1 MKFSRIGI
9 WCALAALALHLA
21 GNAHY
26 GFFRDE
32 LYFIVCGWHP
42 AAGYVDQPSLTPIL
56 AALSQSFGIS
66 LFALRV
72 IPAICAAIATY
83 LACVLAA
90 EFEGGAFAQAI
101 AGLVTIAA
109 PEMMALGSRLS
120 PDSIELCTW
129 PLIALVTLR
138 ITRGA
143 DPRWWLAVGSL
154 TAVAAW
160 SKDTVVFFVAALL
173 VGLLLTS
180 QRRALRSVWFAAGA
194 ALAIVLVLPN
204 FFWQLHNGFP
214 MLQLLHNDYGKFLLE
229 NPPFPLQQ
237 IVIMSPLLSVVWLAG
252 LVWLLAVRGTR
263 FLGIAYLALIATM
276 WALDAKNYYAAPI
289 YPYLI
294 AAGAVPIERWTASR
308 RAWRIATVAA
318 ILVFAIPS
326 TPFVLP
332 ILPMRTFVAYQE
344 SLGRIFRLRFHF
356 DRRAG
361 NDVPIQHY
369 ADMTGWP
376 ELASTVA
383 SVYQSLPSSERAQAA
398 IFTRYAAEAAAM
410 DVYGKPYG
418 LPPAL
423 SGNNNYWIWGPRGF
437 SGNVL
442 IDVNGSLKDDR
453 ARFRS
458 VELAAIFHN
467 PYGMPYENNL
477 RIYVCRG
484 IRAPLAA
491 LWPKLRDYS
500 YGLEEL

>member
-1 MKFSRIGI
+1 LKFSRIGV
-9 WCALAALALHLA
+9 WCALAAFAIHVA

-66 LFALRV
+66 LFALRL

-83 LACVLAA
+83 AACVLAA
-90 EFEGGAFAQAI
+90 EFEGGAFAQAV

-129 PLIALVTLR
+129 PLIALLTVR
-138 ITRGA
+138 IARGA
-143 DPRWWLAVGSL
+143 DPRWWLAAGAL
-154 TAVAAW
+154 TAVAFWGKYTIA
-160 SKDTVVFFVAALL
+160 FFAVALL
-173 VGLLLTS
+173 VGLLLTP
-180 QRRALRSVWFAAGA
+180 QRRALRSWWFVAGA
-194 ALAIVLVLPN
+194 ALAIGLVLPN
-204 FFWQLHNGFP
+204 ILWQIHNGVP
-214 MLQLLHNDYGKFLLE
+214 MLQLLRNDYGKFLFE
-229 NPPFPLQQ
+229 SPPFPLQQ

-252 LVWLLAVRGTR
+252 VVWLLLVRGTR
-263 FLGIAYLALIATM
+263 FLGIAYLVLIAAM
-276 WALDAKNYYAAPI
+276 WALDAKNYYSAPV

-294 AAGAVPIERWTASR
+294 AAGAIPIERWTAHR

-318 ILVFAIPS
+318 IFVFAIPS

-332 ILPMRTFVAYQE
+332 VLPMRTFIAYQE
-344 SLGRIFRLRFHF
+344 TLGRIFHLRFHF
-356 DRRAG
+356 DQRAG
-361 NDVPIQHY
+361 NSVPVQHF

-376 ELASTVA
+376 ELAGTVA
-383 SVYQSLPSSERAQAA
+383 SVYGSLPPAERAQAA
-398 IFTRYAAEAAAM
+398 IFTQNAGEAAAI

-437 SGNVL
+437 SGDVL
-442 IDVNGSLKDDR
+442 IDVNGNLKDDR
-453 ARFRS
+453 TRFHS
-458 VELAAIFHN
+458 VKLAAVFRN
-467 PYGMPYENNL
+467 PYAMPYENNV
-477 RIYVCRG
+477 RIYICRG